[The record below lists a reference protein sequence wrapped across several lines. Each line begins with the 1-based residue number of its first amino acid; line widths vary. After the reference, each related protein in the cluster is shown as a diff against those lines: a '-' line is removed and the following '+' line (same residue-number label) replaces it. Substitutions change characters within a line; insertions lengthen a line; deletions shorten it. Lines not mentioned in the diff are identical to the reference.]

1 MSCVRKRGT
10 KWTAQV
16 RVSGWRSFT
25 KTFAKKSDAV
35 LWSNELE
42 TRLRAAPLPT
52 NQVNQKILLAD
63 LLLKYADE
71 ISPTHKGVVSE
82 TYRLKSVARR
92 WIGKLD
98 IRYLNK
104 HQFIQYRDDRLEEVS
119 GDSVCAE
126 LNLIKRVLDTADKTW
141 NIGLPNNPIKEVALP
156 KKNKP
161 RVRRL
166 ATEEKVTILNAAQKQ
181 QNPYIAP
188 AIEFAIETAMRRSE
202 LLAIKWTDVCLEIGF
217 AKLHDTKNGESRT
230 VPLTARARC
239 ILRALKNN
247 TDYVFPISATG
258 LHQAF
263 KRIIRKTG
271 IKDLRFHD
279 LRHEAVSRFFEIG
292 MSVPEVAL
300 ISDHKDMTQLFRYTH
315 LNPNQA
321 FQKYD
326 LFN

>member
-1 MSCVRKRGT
+1 MGCVRKRGA

-126 LNLIKRVLDTADKTW
+126 LNLIKRVLDTADKIW
-141 NIGLPNNPIKEVALP
+141 NIGLPNNPVKEVSLP
-156 KKNKP
+156 KKNKS

-166 ATEEKVTILNAAQKQ
+166 ATEEKVAILDAAQKL

-202 LLAIKWTDVCLEIGF
+202 LLAIK
-217 AKLHDTKNGESRT
+217 
-230 VPLTARARC
+230 
-239 ILRALKNN
+239 
-247 TDYVFPISATG
+247 
-258 LHQAF
+258 
-263 KRIIRKTG
+263 
-271 IKDLRFHD
+271 
-279 LRHEAVSRFFEIG
+279 
-292 MSVPEVAL
+292 
-300 ISDHKDMTQLFRYTH
+300 
-315 LNPNQA
+315 
-321 FQKYD
+321 
-326 LFN
+326 